1 MEDALDI
8 DGGDRRIVVVTRA
21 SALRVAHDDSAVC
34 ASSLVITVPSLLRDL
49 GGKLSGTGG

>member
-21 SALRVAHDDSAVC
+21 SALRVAQ
-34 ASSLVITVPSLLRDL
+34 R
-49 GGKLSGTGG
+49 